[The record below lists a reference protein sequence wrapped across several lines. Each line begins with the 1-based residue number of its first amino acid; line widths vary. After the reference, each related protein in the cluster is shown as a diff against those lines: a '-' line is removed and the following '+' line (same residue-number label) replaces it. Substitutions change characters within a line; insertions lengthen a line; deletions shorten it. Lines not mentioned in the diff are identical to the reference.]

1 MNYKTLKKLGMC
13 MLLVCVGLFSAM
25 KLSASSKD
33 EKKTD
38 SATTSAKV
46 QLKDT
51 LVVAMKSDPKTVDP
65 QKSIDTMSNKAI
77 NLMYD
82 SLLELDE
89 NLNVVPALAE
99 RWERIDEYSIVFYL
113 RKGVK
118 FHNGDELKAE
128 DVKFTLERAVA
139 SPQTMYLYNPI
150 SEVTVMDDYT
160 VKVTTKTPFGA
171 LLQNLAAI
179 QGGIVNKKV
188 VEAAGE
194 DYVKNPVGT
203 GQYKFKEWLPG
214 NKIVFEAF
222 NDSYHGA
229 PKIKEITFKTV
240 PEVSNRMIYLE
251 TGEADISFDIG
262 LMDKEAVKNHKNLE
276 LLEVESP
283 SILYLGFDQSVPK
296 FQNKKLRQAIAYAI
310 DNDVFVDAIFR
321 GSAVAADSVMAKASP
336 AYNPNVKKYD
346 QNIEKAK
353 ELLKEAGYP
362 NGLNLQLWVM
372 DDGPRVDMCVI
383 IQDQLKAIGINIE
396 IKVFEFGAYVSKT
409 ALPDKELYFLSWN
422 SSGDGDASLYPLFH
436 SSQHGASGNR
446 SFYSNKEIDALLDKA
461 RTSVNQDERTEIY
474 KKVQDILQEELPHY
488 TLVYPKLNLAK
499 SNKVKDMIFKKN
511 GYVDLTKAYVEK

>member
-1 MNYKTLKKLGMC
+1 

-38 SATTSAKV
+38 PAATSAKV

-65 QKSIDTMSNKAI
+65 QKSIDTMSNKSI

-99 RWERIDEYSIVFYL
+99 RWERIDEYSVVFYL

-150 SEVTVMDDYT
+150 SEVTVIDDYT
-160 VKVTTKTPFGA
+160 VKVTTKAPFGA
-171 LLQNLAAI
+171 LLQNLAAV

-188 VEAAGE
+188 VEAAGD

-251 TGEADISFDIG
+251 TGEIDVAFDIG
-262 LMDKEAVKNHKNLE
+262 IMDREAVMNHKKLE
-276 LLEVESP
+276 LLEVEAP
-283 SILYLGFDQSVPK
+283 SSLYLAFDQTNPLFADIRV
-296 FQNKKLRQAIAYAI
+296 RQAIAYAV
-310 DNDVFVDAIFR
+310 DNRVLAEAVFR
-321 GSAVAADSVMAKASP
+321 GAAVP
-336 AYNPNVKKYD
+336 ANSTLPTVVAGYNPDSNIYEV
-346 QNIEKAK
+346 NIEKAK

-362 NGLNLQLWVM
+362 DGFNIKLWVN
-372 DDGPRVDMCVI
+372 DESTRVDMCVI
-383 IQDQLKAIGINIE
+383 IQDQLKAVGINVEIE
-396 IKVFEFGAYVSKT
+396 VFEWGTYLSKT
-409 ALPDKELYFLSWN
+409 LEQNKQLYLFSWN
-422 SSGDGDASLYPLFH
+422 VSSGDADAALYPMFH
-436 SSQHGASGNR
+436 SSQRNGSANR
-446 SFYSNKEIDALLDKA
+446 SNYVSKEADELLDKA
-461 RTSVNQDERTEIY
+461 RNSVNEDERNLIY
-474 KKVQDILQEELPHY
+474 KEVQDVLQRDLPHY
-488 TLVYPKLNLAK
+488 TLVFPKLNLGM
-499 SNKVKDMIFKKN
+499 NKNVKGLVMKKT
-511 GYVDLTKAYVEK
+511 GYIDITNTYITKDNK